1 MEMRYFVLEIE
12 VMKDGSIARAISEAK
27 EREQA
32 VSQFHQTLASAVI
45 TENVE
50 SVYCEV
56 KDLYGNVV
64 LKELNIKPTPEPEP
78 TPEPTTDTT
87 TDTTDEVVAF

>member
-1 MEMRYFVLEIE
+1 MNYFVLEIE

-87 TDTTDEVVAF
+87 DEVVA

>member
-1 MEMRYFVLEIE
+1 MEMRYFVVEIE

-32 VSQFHQTLASAVI
+32 ISQFHQTLASAVI

-87 TDTTDEVVAF
+87 DEVVA

>member
-1 MEMRYFVLEIE
+1 MEMKYFVLEIE
-12 VMKDGSIARAISEAK
+12 VMKDGSIAKAISEAK

-45 TENVE
+45 TEDVE

-64 LKELNIKPTPEPEP
+64 LKELNIKPTPEP
-78 TPEPTTDTT
+78 T
-87 TDTTDEVVAF
+87 TDTTDEVVA

>member
-1 MEMRYFVLEIE
+1 MEMKYFLVEIE
-12 VMKDGSIARAISEAK
+12 VMKDGPIARAISDAK

-56 KDLYGNVV
+56 KDLFGNVV
-64 LKELNIKPTPEPEP
+64 LKELNIKPQPEPEP

-87 TDTTDEVVAF
+87 DEVTA

>member
-1 MEMRYFVLEIE
+1 MEMKYFVVEIE

-32 VSQFHQTLASAVI
+32 VSQFHQVLASAVI

-64 LKELNIKPTPEPEP
+64 LKELNIKPQPEPEP
-78 TPEPTTDTT
+78 TPEPTPEST
-87 TDTTDEVVAF
+87 TDTTDEVTA

>member
-1 MEMRYFVLEIE
+1 MEMKYFVLEIE

-32 VSQFHQTLASAVI
+32 ISQFHQTLASAVI

-87 TDTTDEVVAF
+87 DEVVA

>member
-1 MEMRYFVLEIE
+1 MEMKYFVLEIE
-12 VMKDGSIARAISEAK
+12 VMKDGSIAKAISEAK

-45 TENVE
+45 TEDVA

-87 TDTTDEVVAF
+87 DEVVA

>member
-1 MEMRYFVLEIE
+1 MEMKYFVVEIE
-12 VMKDGSIARAISEAK
+12 VMKNGSIARAISEAK
-27 EREQA
+27 EKEQA
-32 VSQFHQTLASAVI
+32 ISQFHQTLASAVI
-45 TENVE
+45 TEDVE

-64 LKELNIKPTPEPEP
+64 LKELNIKPQPEPEP

-87 TDTTDEVVAF
+87 AEVVA

>member
-1 MEMRYFVLEIE
+1 MEMKYFVVEIE
-12 VMKDGSIARAISEAK
+12 AMKNGSIARAISEAK

-45 TENVE
+45 TEDVA

-64 LKELNIKPTPEPEP
+64 LQELNIKPQPEPEP
-78 TPEPTTDTT
+78 TPEPEPITDTT
-87 TDTTDEVVAF
+87 NEVVE

>member
-1 MEMRYFVLEIE
+1 MEMKYFVLEIE
-12 VMKDGSIARAISEAK
+12 VMKNGSIARAISEAK

-32 VSQFHQTLASAVI
+32 ISQFHQTLASAVI
-45 TENVE
+45 TEKVE

-64 LKELNIKPTPEPEP
+64 LKELNIKPQPEPE
-78 TPEPTTDTT
+78 PEPTTDTT
-87 TDTTDEVVAF
+87 DEVTA

>member
-1 MEMRYFVLEIE
+1 MKMKYFVLEIE

-87 TDTTDEVVAF
+87 DEVIA

>member
-1 MEMRYFVLEIE
+1 MGMNYFVLEIE

-27 EREQA
+27 ERQQA

-45 TENVE
+45 TEDVV

-64 LKELNIKPTPEPEP
+64 LKELNIKPQSKPEPE
-78 TPEPTTDTT
+78 T
-87 TDTTDEVVAF
+87 TTDEVTA

>member
-1 MEMRYFVLEIE
+1 MEMKYFVVEIE

-32 VSQFHQTLASAVI
+32 ISQFHQTLASAVI
-45 TENVE
+45 TEDVA

-64 LKELNIKPTPEPEP
+64 LKELNIIKPQP

-87 TDTTDEVVAF
+87 DEVVA

>member
-1 MEMRYFVLEIE
+1 MKYFVVEIE

-32 VSQFHQTLASAVI
+32 ISQFHQTLASAVI
-45 TENVE
+45 TEDVA

-64 LKELNIKPTPEPEP
+64 LKELNIKPQPTPE
-78 TPEPTTDTT
+78 PEPTTDTT
-87 TDTTDEVVAF
+87 DEVTA

>member
-1 MEMRYFVLEIE
+1 MEMKYFVVEIE

-45 TENVE
+45 TEDVA

-64 LKELNIKPTPEPEP
+64 LKELNIKPTPEP

-87 TDTTDEVVAF
+87 DEVTA

>member
-1 MEMRYFVLEIE
+1 MEMRYFVVEIE

-78 TPEPTTDTT
+78 T
-87 TDTTDEVVAF
+87 TDTTDEVTV

>member
-1 MEMRYFVLEIE
+1 MEMKYFVVEIE

-27 EREQA
+27 EKEQA
-32 VSQFHQTLASAVI
+32 ISQFHQTLASAVI

-64 LKELNIKPTPEPEP
+64 LKELNIKPQPEPE
-78 TPEPTTDTT
+78 PEPTTDTT
-87 TDTTDEVVAF
+87 DEVTA

>member
-1 MEMRYFVLEIE
+1 MEMKYFVLEIE
-12 VMKDGSIARAISEAK
+12 VMKDGSIAKAISEAK

-64 LKELNIKPTPEPEP
+64 LKELNIKPTPEP
-78 TPEPTTDTT
+78 TPEPTA
-87 TDTTDEVVAF
+87 DTTDEVTA

>member
-1 MEMRYFVLEIE
+1 MGMNYFVLEIE

-27 EREQA
+27 ERQQA

-45 TENVE
+45 TEDVV

-64 LKELNIKPTPEPEP
+64 LKELNIKPQSKPESE
-78 TPEPTTDTT
+78 TT
-87 TDTTDEVVAF
+87 TDRTDEVTA

>member
-1 MEMRYFVLEIE
+1 MEMKYFVVEIE
-12 VMKDGSIARAISEAK
+12 VMKNGSIARAISEAK

-45 TENVE
+45 TEDVV
-50 SVYCEV
+50 SAYCEV

-87 TDTTDEVVAF
+87 DEVVA

>member
-1 MEMRYFVLEIE
+1 MEMKYFVVEIE

-45 TENVE
+45 TEGVE
-50 SVYCEV
+50 SAYCEV

-87 TDTTDEVVAF
+87 DEVVA

>member
-1 MEMRYFVLEIE
+1 MEMKYFVVEIE
-12 VMKDGSIARAISEAK
+12 VMKNGSIARAISEAK

-32 VSQFHQTLASAVI
+32 ISQFHPTLASAVI

-64 LKELNIKPTPEPEP
+64 LKELNIKPQPEPEL
-78 TPEPTTDTT
+78 EPT
-87 TDTTDEVVAF
+87 TDTTDEVTA

>member
-1 MEMRYFVLEIE
+1 MEMKYFVVEIE

-32 VSQFHQTLASAVI
+32 ISQFHQTLASAVI

-78 TPEPTTDTT
+78 T
-87 TDTTDEVVAF
+87 DTTDEVVA

>member
-1 MEMRYFVLEIE
+1 MEMKYFVVEIE
-12 VMKDGSIARAISEAK
+12 VMKNGAIARAISEAK

-45 TENVE
+45 TEDVA

-78 TPEPTTDTT
+78 TPEPTPT
-87 TDTTDEVVAF
+87 TDTTDEVVS

>member
-1 MEMRYFVLEIE
+1 MEMKYFVLEIE

-32 VSQFHQTLASAVI
+32 ISQFHQTLASAVI
-45 TENVE
+45 TEDVE

-64 LKELNIKPTPEPEP
+64 LKELNIKPTPEPTPE
-78 TPEPTTDTT
+78 PEPTTDTT
-87 TDTTDEVVAF
+87 DEVAA

>member
-1 MEMRYFVLEIE
+1 MKYFVLEIE

-32 VSQFHQTLASAVI
+32 ISQFHQTLASAVI
-45 TENVE
+45 TGDVA

-64 LKELNIKPTPEPEP
+64 SKELNIKPQPTPEPEP
-78 TPEPTTDTT
+78 T
-87 TDTTDEVVAF
+87 TDTTDEVVA

>member
-1 MEMRYFVLEIE
+1 MEMKYFVVEIE
-12 VMKDGSIARAISEAK
+12 VMKNGSIARAISEAK

-32 VSQFHQTLASAVI
+32 ISQFHQTLASAVI
-45 TENVE
+45 TEDVE

-64 LKELNIKPTPEPEP
+64 LKELNIKPTPEP
-78 TPEPTTDTT
+78 T
-87 TDTTDEVVAF
+87 TDTTDEVVA

>member
-1 MEMRYFVLEIE
+1 MEMKYFVVEIE
-12 VMKDGSIARAISEAK
+12 VMKDGSIARAISDAK

-45 TENVE
+45 TEDVA

-56 KDLYGNVV
+56 KDLYGNVL
-64 LKELNIKPTPEPEP
+64 LKELNIKPTPEP
-78 TPEPTTDTT
+78 TPEPT
-87 TDTTDEVVAF
+87 TDTTDEVVA

>member
-1 MEMRYFVLEIE
+1 MEMKYFVVEIE

-27 EREQA
+27 ERQQA

-45 TENVE
+45 TEDVV

-64 LKELNIKPTPEPEP
+64 LKELNIKPQSKPESE
-78 TPEPTTDTT
+78 TT
-87 TDTTDEVVAF
+87 TDTTDEVTA

>member
-1 MEMRYFVLEIE
+1 MEMKYFVVEIE

-45 TENVE
+45 TEKVE

-78 TPEPTTDTT
+78 T
-87 TDTTDEVVAF
+87 DTTDEIVA

>member
-1 MEMRYFVLEIE
+1 MEMKYFVVEIE

-56 KDLYGNVV
+56 KNLYGSVV

-87 TDTTDEVVAF
+87 DEVVA

>member
-1 MEMRYFVLEIE
+1 MEMKYFVLEIE

-45 TENVE
+45 TEEVA

-64 LKELNIKPTPEPEP
+64 LKELNIKPQPEPEP
-78 TPEPTTDTT
+78 TPEPKPTTEA
-87 TDTTDEVVAF
+87 TDEVVA

>member
-64 LKELNIKPTPEPEP
+64 LKELNIKPQPEPE
-78 TPEPTTDTT
+78 PEPTTDTT
-87 TDTTDEVVAF
+87 DEVTA

>member
-1 MEMRYFVLEIE
+1 MEMKYFVVEIE

-32 VSQFHQTLASAVI
+32 ISQFHQTLASAVI

-64 LKELNIKPTPEPEP
+64 LKELNIKPQPEP

-87 TDTTDEVVAF
+87 DEVTA

>member
-1 MEMRYFVLEIE
+1 MEMKYFVVEIE

-56 KDLYGNVV
+56 KDLYGNMV
-64 LKELNIKPTPEPEP
+64 LKELNIKTKPEPA
-78 TPEPTTDTT
+78 PEPTTDTI
-87 TDTTDEVVAF
+87 DTTDEVVA

>member
-32 VSQFHQTLASAVI
+32 ISQFHQTLASAVI
-45 TENVE
+45 TEKVE

-64 LKELNIKPTPEPEP
+64 LKELNIKPTPEPDS
-78 TPEPTTDTT
+78 TPEPT
-87 TDTTDEVVAF
+87 TDTTDEVVA